1 MKKEGNLLVIG
12 YYQSQQFDQ
21 VNFFL
26 RLDRCCVV
34 KRCSK
39 LESRRC
45 KPAATLQIYSN
56 RAVEQSVS
64 TLKRKIAYFTRNLNW
79 W

>member
-21 VNFFL
+21 VSFFL
-26 RLDRCCVV
+26 HLDGRCIV
-34 KRCSK
+34 KRRSK

-45 KPAATLQIYSN
+45 KPAAALQIYSN
-56 RAVEQSVS
+56 RAAE
-64 TLKRKIAYFTRNLNW
+64 
-79 W
+79 